1 MRITICC
8 SVQEDVDNGPYRTY
22 GLQMGAV
29 RIDDI
34 STHKC
39 TVMRLQQRLERNHI
53 SPLHLVD
60 AVEDFL
66 AAYLYI

>member
-29 RIDDI
+29 RIG
-34 STHKC
+34 
-39 TVMRLQQRLERNHI
+39 RYF
-53 SPLHLVD
+53 D
-60 AVEDFL
+60 AQMYSDAFTAE
-66 AAYLYI
+66 A

>member
-39 TVMRLQQRLERNHI
+39 TAV
-53 SPLHLVD
+53 SYTHLDVYKRQEPGKNTES
-60 AVEDFL
+60 A
-66 AAYLYI
+66 IQPWGTM

>member
-39 TVMRLQQRLERNHI
+39 TVMRL
-53 SPLHLVD
+53 
-60 AVEDFL
+60 
-66 AAYLYI
+66 